1 VEGATV
7 LVIDDEPEV
16 VGVLSLLLGEWGC
29 HPIPAGSL
37 AEART
42 RLAAAGHRP
51 DLMLVDYRLANGEN
65 GIAVIEALSTDLG
78 FVPAVLV
85 TGDTASEQL
94 LEFEEAGY
102 PVLHKPVK
110 PEELQALMHS
120 LLHQGY
126 AVAS

>member
-1 VEGATV
+1 
-7 LVIDDEPEV
+7 
-16 VGVLSLLLGEWGC
+16 
-29 HPIPAGSL
+29 
-37 AEART
+37 
-42 RLAAAGHRP
+42 
-51 DLMLVDYRLANGEN
+51 MLVDYRLANGEN

-120 LLHQGY
+120 LLQQGY
-126 AVAS
+126 ATAS